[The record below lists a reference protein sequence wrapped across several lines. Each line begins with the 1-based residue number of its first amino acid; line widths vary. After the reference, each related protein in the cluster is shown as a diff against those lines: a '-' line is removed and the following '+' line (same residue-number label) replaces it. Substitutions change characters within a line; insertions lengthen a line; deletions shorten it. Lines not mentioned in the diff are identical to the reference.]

1 MTSSGSSCLV
11 AGVMTGCTA
20 RVFLVTENAV
30 FWCDQAY
37 SEAVSQNVING
48 LRQFEGEMV
57 PLLRDTFGSEASP
70 GIDNDPRFHVLFTA
84 RIGDGYNGYFSAEDS
99 ADPRLRPNS
108 NGMELVFLHTKLIN
122 QGFTAVIDTLSH
134 EFQHMI
140 HYAYDPNEI
149 QQEKLCFCM
158 ICGKKNPEG
167 KHNWRT
173 VTEGDYTNI
182 RICTN
187 CGERDESKKI
197 TLKEKAEK
205 EAEAQ
210 SRYKEAMINAD
221 SLHEMRAHGI
231 KC

>member
-1 MTSSGSSCLV
+1 MSPHDFYKDKCSTVCKKCGVVAETEHQYEYVEGKCLSRCKV
-11 AGVMTGCTA
+11 CGIEMNEKHRLNG
-20 RVFLVTENAV
+20 RTENGV
-30 FWCDQAY
+30 CVLVC
-37 SEAVSQNVING
+37 ERCG
-48 LRQFEGEMV
+48 LKVEGHMWW
-57 PLLRDTFGSEASP
+57 GSNP
-70 GIDNDPRFHVLFTA
+70 VW
-84 RIGDGYNGYFSAEDS
+84 
-99 ADPRLRPNS
+99 
-108 NGMELVFLHTKLIN
+108 
-122 QGFTAVIDTLSH
+122 
-134 EFQHMI
+134 
-140 HYAYDPNEI
+140 AYDPNEI

-173 VTEGDYTNI
+173 VTEGDYTNL

-205 EAEAQ
+205 EAETQ